1 MLIFAQRRPNLYYG
15 SSILRLAKKET
26 E

>member
-15 SSILRLAKKET
+15 SSILRLVKKET